1 MMRGRAVVGDK
12 VWHKQLNTTMTTNSS
27 TPPIEPEEMDEG
39 HGESLASENP
49 LRRKFQELSRE
60 KQFGL
65 ITLAALGTAMLV
77 TGRTVRIIMKRMA
90 PVQSLPHPPH
100 GFPKNTSELLRTRM

>member
-1 MMRGRAVVGDK
+1 MCVVERWVGPSRKFCAAAIFLNIIFGNFSGDK

-39 HGESLASENP
+39 HGESMASENP

-77 TGRTVRIIMKRMA
+77 TGEYYDYNRQI
-90 PVQSLPHPPH
+90 
-100 GFPKNTSELLRTRM
+100 